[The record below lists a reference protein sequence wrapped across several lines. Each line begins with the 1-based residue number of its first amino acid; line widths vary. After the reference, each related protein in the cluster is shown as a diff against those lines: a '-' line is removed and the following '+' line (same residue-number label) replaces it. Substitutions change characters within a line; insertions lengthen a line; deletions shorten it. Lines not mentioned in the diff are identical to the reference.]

1 MTNASQVGEPQ
12 KHQRPG
18 ERFEFNQLH
27 LTYIEILIINDHDL
41 HEVTVEVIRLY
52 VKNYTVKVF
61 R

>member
-27 LTYIEILIINDHDL
+27 LTYIEILIINNL
-41 HEVTVEVIRLY
+41 HEVTVEVIRLC